1 MTKNTARLLL
11 VILFYSAPVFS
22 QPISDLYL
30 KVEKKLVQDKNYL
43 DLYAVNFTPEDND
56 VNFLSNVPR
65 TADRSPFTF
74 RKKDGVNYQ
83 IVFKKET
90 LELDSVTI
98 LYIKEIEDKQS
109 SGESFF
115 GDASQGPQIDT
126 LIVLTFGDVQE
137 LFDNSPDIYQYLYDI
152 TKKFMRRDEAFS
164 LLKLVID
171 EKANKSKGISFI
183 DNRDFLSYK
192 RMNSIHLYPKD
203 PDESTTQ
210 RRSRRSGGD
219 AAPEDFQ
226 IDASFSHVSFFH
238 NYMNLGFSTISAE
251 INTGTRV
258 LNLQPYQSMGLT
270 FGMRTLFSLKGNL
283 ANLKN
288 EFVIDAKIM
297 GRARLNTSNLSSS
310 LPFLFVQKPTLNVGP
325 GLILDI
331 STSRYQGFPFMNFYF
346 STASSSPENPYVKFG
361 PPDSSTAYFT
371 FHQWETTFSFFW
383 NSSEDRTVRFK
394 MDIGAANYDVY
405 KATYKPETRKA
416 LLYNKIQPVVS
427 LSTTFAPQNSEFLSA
442 QLKYY
447 DGVIN
452 LFLWMKIL
460 EIQGVGGFRFETS
473 FFSSPMFR
481 TLYEWETEGSNSMV
495 QIRYRYGF

>member
-1 MTKNTARLLL
+1 MSKIKVKLLL
-11 VILFYSAPVFS
+11 AFWICSIAVFS

-30 KVEKKLVQDKNYL
+30 KVEKKLAQDKNYL
-43 DLYAVNFTPEDND
+43 DLYAVNFTPEDAD
-56 VNFLSNVPR
+56 VNVLSNISR
-65 TADRSPFTF
+65 TAERGAFTF
-74 RKKDGVNYQ
+74 RKKDGVTYQ

-98 LYIKEIEDKQS
+98 LYVREIEDKQS

-126 LIVLTFGDVQE
+126 TIVLTFGDVQE
-137 LFDNSPDIYQYLYDI
+137 LFDYSNETYLYLYNL
-152 TKKFMRRDEAFS
+152 TQKFLRRDEAVS

-171 EKANKSKGISFI
+171 EKSNKSKGISFI
-183 DNRDFLSYK
+183 DNRDFLSYM

-203 PDESTTQ
+203 PDEQQSQ
-210 RRSRRSGGD
+210 RRSRRSGDVAGTD
-219 AAPEDFQ
+219 DFQ

-251 INTGTRV
+251 INAGTRV

-297 GRARLNTSNLSSS
+297 GRARINTSNLTSS

-331 STSRYQGFPFMNFYF
+331 STSRYQGFPFLNFYF
-346 STASSSPENPYVKFG
+346 STGSSTPANPYVKFG
-361 PPDSSTAYFT
+361 KPDSSIAYFS
-371 FHQWETTFSFFW
+371 FHQWEGTFSFFW

-405 KATYKPETRKA
+405 KATYKPDTRKS

-442 QLKYY
+442 RLRYY
-447 DGVIN
+447 DGVLN

-481 TLYEWETEGSNSMV
+481 TLYEWETEGSNSLV